1 MNDEP
6 IAWIQKAS
14 IEGLIKTKAKHFIY
28 HCGVIQRKNQE
39 YPIPLYTH
47 PKEWVGLTNEE
58 FQYCVELKNLEAIVE
73 EVEAKLKQKN
83 IKEMNNGSTN

>member
-47 PKEWVGLTNEE
+47 PKEWRALTDDEINNFANMLDDEYR
-58 FQYCVELKNLEAIVE
+58 FVVI
-73 EVEAKLKQKN
+73 KLIENKL
-83 IKEMNNGSTN
+83 KEMNNGSKN